1 MVASTVTPDCLLP
14 VRSRFLVRV
23 ALLHFCVVPIASS
36 SSKDIALAEEAPV
49 GIVDLLVA
57 DSALGQFCDDL
68 VSLTRLA
75 GGPTKSAN
83 CTGAEFVDGDSE
95 AEFRE
100 FMLPT

>member
-49 GIVDLLVA
+49 DLLAA

-83 CTGAEFVDGDSE
+83 CTGAEFVDADSE